1 MNGQKTVKKGRIFPV
16 LVGICVV
23 MMTVI
28 IAIAYVRGGKHE
40 ESEVTKIAAA
50 SLPTISMG
58 YGEQTINCLQGYT
71 TPMDV
76 SKLDP
81 VLTPLEENKQLPVT
95 VRLFDRKLT
104 AADCL
109 IYRDNGA
116 ELVEKRHT
124 DSPTVTRTDGESMAQ
139 LTLDLSNA
147 VTSDEEYLVELQL
160 TTGKDEKVYY
170 YTRVKADAQEQTLD
184 PADAVSFVKEF
195 CANEF
200 DKKANEKIYGYLE
213 PEDTLTETA
222 FLHVDIHSEYE
233 DVTWGTLDAQLCEEP
248 VVNIL
253 ELGNA
258 DAVLSVDYQMM
269 IPEDEETNSYY
280 LVHEYYRLYR
290 NASRICLMEF
300 ERDVKETFVGTKLVI
315 SSQELLLGIVPQDV
329 EYAVSKD
336 GDVFVWEQ
344 AGELWEYQAPDGE
357 LFKIFSLQDT
367 AKGDKRA
374 YMQNYDIHILK
385 VGNNGNVDFV
395 VGGYTNRGPYEGTSG
410 MQLYRYS
417 ERSNTYEVL
426 YAVTD
431 NRDEALVRAD
441 VSLLSYLSGKDFYYY
456 LRGAIWHVDLDREDV
471 EVLADGLTAKD
482 VAVSG
487 SGRYVTWAED
497 PYSAKELVQMDLK
510 KKKKHTLKAGKNEY
524 VRPIG
529 YVNEDFA
536 YGMAKKKAVVQSDT
550 GSVWFPMYSVII
562 CNSDGKKIKDY
573 TDEAIPVVGGET
585 TDALITLNRVTAAED
600 GGYVIAQPHQIVN
613 AKGEGEEQILEV
625 IRTEERGQ
633 QMRINLPGTAVS
645 ELHRYTADESRH
657 AEAVSAAEQE
667 AEQKQSADTENG
679 ESAAEAPADTKI
691 TDAPK
696 EFYVYDAR
704 GLLDTFEDSRAA
716 FVLSEERGGR
726 IKNADLETIYYT
738 TVTDSSYEGII
749 PVFDKTILTAES
761 GIVPAWQAQ
770 EKEKTVAD
778 ATGVSFA
785 AALRMAGQGASVLI
799 KTGAGQYAF
808 VTGYTPEAVT
818 LYDVQT
824 GQSTQRSVIEMEA
837 VYAQFGRVCVV
848 CK

>member
-1 MNGQKTVKKGRIFPV
+1 MKQKTVKKGRIFPI

-50 SLPTISMG
+50 SLPTISMR
-58 YGEQTINCLQGYT
+58 YGEQTINCVQGYT

-95 VRLFDRKLT
+95 VRLFDRELT

-124 DSPTVTRTDGESMAQ
+124 DSPTITEADGEALAQ

-147 VTSDEEYLVELQL
+147 VTSDEEYLLELQL
-160 TTGKDEKVYY
+160 TTGKGEIAYY
-170 YTRVKADAQEQTLD
+170 YTRVKAGAQEQKLD
-184 PADAVSFVKEF
+184 PADAVAFVEEF

-233 DVTWGTLDAQLCEEP
+233 DVTWGDLDAQLCEEP
-248 VVNIL
+248 IVNIL
-253 ELGNA
+253 ELDDA
-258 DAVLSVDYQMM
+258 DAVLSVDYQML

-344 AGELWEYQAPDGE
+344 AGELWEYQAPDGQ
-357 LFKIFSLQDT
+357 LFKIFSLQDM
-367 AKGDKRA
+367 ARGDKRA
-374 YMQNYDIHILK
+374 YMQNYDIHILE

-441 VSLLSYLSGKDFYYY
+441 VSLLTYLSGKDFYYY
-456 LRGAIWHVDLDREDV
+456 LRGAIWHIDLDREEA
-471 EVLADGLTAKD
+471 EVLADGLTAGD
-482 VAVSG
+482 VAVSS
-487 SGRYVTWAED
+487 SGRYVTWAEA
-497 PYSAKELVQMDLK
+497 PYSANELVQMDLEK
-510 KKKKHTLKAGKNEY
+510 GKKHTLKSEKNEY

-550 GSVWFPMYSVII
+550 GSIWFPMYSVII
-562 CNSDGKKIKDY
+562 CDSDGKTIKDY
-573 TDEAIPVVGGET
+573 TDETIPVVGGET
-585 TDALITLNRVTAAED
+585 TNALITLNRVTAAED
-600 GGYVIAQPHQIVN
+600 GGYVTAQPHQIVN
-613 AKGEGEEQILEV
+613 AKGESEEQLLEV
-625 IRTEERGQ
+625 VRSEERGQ
-633 QMRINLPGTAVS
+633 QMRIKLPGAAVS
-645 ELHRYTADESRH
+645 ELHRYTAEESRH
-657 AEAVSAAEQE
+657 TDAVSVVEQE
-667 AEQKQSADTENG
+667 AAQKQPAGTENEDSDIASG
-679 ESAAEAPADTKI
+679 DAETTAAPA
-691 TDAPK
+691 

-704 GLLDTFEDSRAA
+704 GLLGRYRDSREA
-716 FVLSEERGGR
+716 FVLADARGGR
-726 IKNADLETIYYT
+726 VKNADMETIYYI
-738 TVTDSSYEGII
+738 TVTDSTFEGTV
-749 PVFDKTILTAES
+749 PVFDKSALTAES
-761 GIVPAWQAQ
+761 GIVSAWQMQ

-778 ATGVSFA
+778 ATGVSFI
-785 AALRMAGQGASVLI
+785 AALRMAGQGASVLL

-808 VTGYTPEAVT
+808 ITGYTPETVT